1 MLHNLT
7 IKNGLPSLNAS
18 RQLVKK
24 FIHMLSLR
32 EKTSSP
38 IESQLHLQKVGCL
51 QSTTRV
57 GQTIYMPWHGSIILT
72 NRPSFSFQHLM
83 SICLLRYDG
92 HNSHILAEFVGY
104 CLQSLIKLILLPPH
118 SSHLLQPLDVGV
130 FSPLKK
136 ALAVR
141 QSRLFLSRR
150 SLARAAATQISLDS
164 VLQAKEN
171 LRAV

>member
-7 IKNGLPSLNAS
+7 IKNGLPSSNAS

-57 GQTIYMPWHGSIILT
+57 GQTISHAMAWLRHFDQQTKL
-72 NRPSFSFQHLM
+72 FLM
-83 SICLLRYDG
+83 SICLLLYDG
-92 HNSHILAEFVGY
+92 HDSHISAEFVGY
-104 CLQSLIKLILLPPH
+104 CLQNLIKLVLLPPH

-141 QSRLFLSRR
+141 
-150 SLARAAATQISLDS
+150 
-164 VLQAKEN
+164 
-171 LRAV
+171 